1 MQFSETLTEKHVCGH
16 LGTTRSSSAATT
28 VGHPRT
34 SSWSAGIPARIA
46 LPITPHHKTCHAKPV
61 DRSRRVQ
68 SLTRLHL
75 VKPCRRGRRRSQ
87 GGLILVRGHPCPHRF
102 AHHAPS
108 QDVSRQACRPRQ
120 TCAKSHPT
128 ASCGTLPARA
138 PALPGGP
145 HPGPRASLP
154 ASLST
159 LRRGIRQRRLG
170 IQAIH
175 EVIYKTLEHLIFN
188 IHLVYRDVFLQE
200 RFHRPA

>member
-16 LGTTRSSSAATT
+16 LCTTRSSSAATT

-46 LPITPHHKTCHAKPV
+46 LPIESHHKTCHAKPV
-61 DRSRRVQ
+61 DRGRRVQ

-75 VKPCRRGRRRSQ
+75 VKPCRRGRRRC
-87 GGLILVRGHPCPHRF
+87 RGASGDLLSPSAQAEPQPSTVLHPPRT
-102 AHHAPS
+102 PS
-108 QDVSRQACRPRQ
+108 GI
-120 TCAKSHPT
+120 HE
-128 ASCGTLPARA
+128 
-138 PALPGGP
+138 P

-154 ASLST
+154 ESIRS

-170 IQAIH
+170 IQPVH
-175 EVIYKTLEHLIFN
+175 EVIHEALEHLIFN